1 MRSVQLM
8 TIITN
13 KLSLEI
19 SKKLSKKL
27 VFCIREFKLYFS
39 QNALKMLYPEV
50 SKSFWKIY
58 HQLEQNLLTVDVFLV
73 MFQNL
78 KQQKSLQCLKW
89 EISNNLNK
97 LQQQVLSNIKLRE
110 YCPKILSFNLLPSQR
125 VFLRTSNSLSP
136 SFWFLS
142 ELLTVFSP
150 YLHFLFYF
158 ICFFF
163 LLYMTVVI
171 LSRVFST
178 CFYDFS
184 YQLQHL
190 PLFNFHIF

>member
-1 MRSVQLM
+1 M

-13 KLSLEI
+13 KISLEI

-78 KQQKSLQCLKW
+78 KRQKSLQCLKW
-89 EISNNLNK
+89 KISNNLNE
-97 LQQQVLSNIKLRE
+97 LQQQVLSNIKLCE

-136 SFWFLS
+136 SFWFFS

-163 LLYMTVVI
+163 CFISQQLYCPEY
-171 LSRVFST
+171 F
-178 CFYDFS
+178 
-184 YQLQHL
+184 QHAFTIFL
-190 PLFNFHIF
+190 ISCNIFHYLIFTYFNSKM

>member
-13 KLSLEI
+13 KISLEI
-19 SKKLSKKL
+19 SKKL

-58 HQLEQNLLTVDVFLV
+58 HQLEQNFLAVDVFLV

-89 EISNNLNK
+89 KISNNLNEH
-97 LQQQVLSNIKLRE
+97 QQQVLSNIKLRE

-163 LLYMTVVI
+163 FLLYITVVI
-171 LSRVFST
+171 LSRVFSI

-184 YQLQHL
+184 YQL
-190 PLFNFHIF
+190 